1 MKILDIPLDI
11 HRECQIIYHLY
22 IHSERGYERMTLTK
36 AKVVENV
43 YEELDLPR
51 RQCVE
56 IVESLLEIMKRSL
69 ENGEDV
75 LISGFGKFMV
85 KEKKARR
92 GRNPATGDEMM
103 LDPRRVVTF
112 KCSGKLRD
120 MINNQKGK
128 S

>member
-1 MKILDIPLDI
+1 
-11 HRECQIIYHLY
+11 
-22 IHSERGYERMTLTK
+22 MTLTK
-36 AKVVENV
+36 AKVVENI

-69 ENGEDV
+69 ENGEDIM
-75 LISGFGKFMV
+75 ISGFGKFMV
-85 KEKKARR
+85 KEKRARR
-92 GRNPATGDEMM
+92 GRNPATEEEMM

-120 MINNQKGK
+120 IINNGKGK